1 MTPSPHDVAALWTA
15 EQAMAATGGTCDAS
29 FQAQGVSIDSRG
41 TEPGDLFVALRGP
54 NFDGHDFVADALVR
68 GAAAAVVDHA
78 PANVVAGAP
87 LLSVGD
93 TFEALNGLGAAA
105 RARSRARIVA
115 VTGSVGKTGTK
126 EALRLVLSR
135 QGRTAASVGSLN
147 NHWGLPLSLARMVGD
162 EQFGVFEI
170 GMNHPGEITPLAR
183 LARPH
188 VALILAV
195 EAVHSAF
202 FGGIEDIADAKAE
215 VFTGLETDGVAVLNR
230 DNLQYGRLAAAAQ
243 ARGVSSIV
251 TFGAHPEA
259 DVRVL
264 EAQLRPTG
272 SRVVATV
279 AGAPLSYEIGIAGRH
294 WVTNSLA
301 VLAVVEAI
309 GGDVAR
315 AAGALAEVRAPEGRG
330 ARRRVHVRGSHFE
343 LIDESYNASPVS
355 MEAALAVLGQAPVAG
370 DGRRVAV
377 LGDMLELGADAAA
390 RHAELADILK
400 QHGIDLVFTAGSEMA
415 HLWSALP
422 APLRGGHAS
431 DSQTLAPLV
440 TANVGPGDV
449 VMVKGSAGSC
459 MGVIVHALT
468 ALDAPGAAEN
478 PRRVGN
484 GE

>member
-1 MTPSPHDVAALWTA
+1 
-15 EQAMAATGGTCDAS
+15 
-29 FQAQGVSIDSRG
+29 
-41 TEPGDLFVALRGP
+41 
-54 NFDGHDFVADALVR
+54 
-68 GAAAAVVDHA
+68 
-78 PANVVAGAP
+78 
-87 LLSVGD
+87 
-93 TFEALNGLGAAA
+93 
-105 RARSRARIVA
+105 
-115 VTGSVGKTGTK
+115 
-126 EALRLVLSR
+126 
-135 QGRTAASVGSLN
+135 LN

-162 EQFGVFEI
+162 EQFGVFEM
-170 GMNHPGEITPLAR
+170 GMNHPGEITPLSL

-188 VALILAV
+188 TALILTV

-202 FGGIEDIADAKAE
+202 FDGIEDIADAKAE

-230 DNLQYGRLAAAAQ
+230 DNHQYGRLAAAART
-243 ARGVSSIV
+243 RGVGSIV

-259 DVRVL
+259 DVRVI
-264 EAQLRPTG
+264 ETQLRPTG
-272 SRVVATV
+272 SRVAATV
-279 AGAPLSYEIGIAGRH
+279 AGASLSYEIGIAGRH

-309 GGDVAR
+309 GGGVAR
-315 AAGALAEVRAPEGRG
+315 AAQALAEVRAPEGRG
-330 ARRRVHVRGSHFE
+330 ARRCVHVRGSPFE

-355 MEAALAVLGQAPVAG
+355 MEAALAVLGQVPVAG

-390 RHAELADILK
+390 RHAELADTLK
-400 QHGIDLVFTAGSEMA
+400 EHGIDLVFTAGSGMA

-431 DSQTLAPLV
+431 DSSTLAPLV

-449 VMVKGSAGSC
+449 VMVKGSAGSR